1 MKTKKDNPQLET
13 ISFETISKVVDNC
26 ITPKQK
32 TIIEKIDI
40 SSKWENQLPLY
51 AQLYSNLNEQG
62 KKEMVRQLITIGK
75 IIDKCQQLRKE
86 KI

>member
-1 MKTKKDNPQLET
+1 MTLKKIDIGEITKAVK
-13 ISFETISKVVDNC
+13 NC
-26 ITPKQK
+26 TTPKQK

-75 IIDKCQQLRKE
+75 IIDKCKQLKKRKE
-86 KI
+86 KNG